1 MAEVRHR
8 GLAGAPGLA
17 LGPLAA
23 LGDAAGGAVRDP
35 LPLPAAIDAARQ
47 DLEAL
52 AAGADGD
59 AADILAFQ
67 VEMLGD
73 PALAEDA
80 FQAVAGGE
88 AAEAAWTACLDAHIA
103 GYGAADDAYTA
114 ARAADLED
122 IKARVLALLRGTA
135 AAELRPPPGAV
146 VVADDLAPS
155 RFLVV
160 AAKAPAGIALVRG
173 HPTSH
178 VAILA
183 RARGIPLVTNLGG
196 RPAGSRALLD
206 GGAGVLIVDPDPAT
220 IIAFERRVL
229 GAAAEAARAARLRG
243 PLTWRGEPVAVA
255 VNVDDPAAIDDA
267 ALRTGDGVGLWRS
280 EFLFANRP
288 SLPDEDEQADA
299 YTRLLRRLDGK
310 PLVVRTL
317 DVGGDKPLPGLTLA
331 AETNPFL
338 GLRGVRLS
346 LAYPQTLR
354 PQLRALLRAAAL
366 GDLRI
371 MLPMVSVPG
380 EVEEVRCFM
389 AEALADLEARGVP
402 ARLPPLGIMVETP
415 AAALALERFDVA
427 FASIGTNDLV
437 QYALAA
443 ARDAAGPVARL
454 ADPYHPAVSRLI
466 GAVVTA
472 GRVGGYEVGVCGDLA
487 AEPQGALHLLRLGV
501 RRLSVAAAALD
512 RIRLAIDDDKEEA

>member
-1 MAEVRHR
+1 MAEARHR
-8 GLAGAPGLA
+8 GLAAAPGLA
-17 LGPLAA
+17 SGPLVA
-23 LGDAAGGAVRDP
+23 LGDGTSRALRDP
-35 LPLPAAIDAARQ
+35 LPLRAAIDAARR

-52 AAGADGD
+52 AAGTDGD
-59 AADILAFQ
+59 AAEILAFQ

-80 FQAVAGGE
+80 FQAVAEGK
-88 AAEAAWTACLDAHIA
+88 AEKAAWIACLDAHIA
-103 GYGAADDAYTA
+103 GYRAADDAYMA

-122 IKARVLALLRGTA
+122 TKARVLALLRGTV
-135 AAELRPPPGAV
+135 AAELRLPPAAV

-155 RFLVV
+155 HFLAI

-183 RARGIPLVTNLGG
+183 RARGIPLVTGLGEH
-196 RPAGSRALLD
+196 PAGCDALLD
-206 GGAGVLIVDPDPAT
+206 GGGGLLIVDPDPAT
-220 IIAFERRVL
+220 IAAFERRTAD
-229 GAAAEAARAARLRG
+229 AAAEAARAAGLRG
-243 PLTWRGEPVAVA
+243 PLTWRGDPVAVM

-280 EFLFANRP
+280 EFLFTGRTSP
-288 SLPDEDEQADA
+288 PDEDEQADTYMA
-299 YTRLLRRLDGK
+299 LLRRLDGK

-346 LAYPQTLR
+346 LAHPETLR
-354 PQLRALLRAAAL
+354 PQLRALLRAAAT
-366 GDLRI
+366 GDLHV

-380 EVEEVRCFM
+380 EVEEVRRLM

-415 AAALALERFDVA
+415 AAALALDRFDIA

-437 QYALAA
+437 QYTLAA
-443 ARDAAGPVARL
+443 GRDAAGPVARL
-454 ADPYHPAVSRLI
+454 ADPYHVAVSRLI
-466 GAVVTA
+466 EAVVTA

-487 AEPQGALHLLRLGV
+487 ADPRGALHLLRLGV